1 MDLKQAE
8 AIQKLIPLLQSHEAF
23 VKSNFPSELIPE
35 FAQQAD
41 IQFAWQ
47 GSPVIKQGDEDKRFF
62 VVISGELKAVDTN
75 SNRLLN
81 YLHPGDI
88 FGMRATLRSSPRAA
102 TVEAVNDAVL
112 AVYEFDD
119 WNWLISQ
126 EPGIGEYFENIER
139 RYDHQAE
146 AAFPGLNLQ
155 ADEVI
160 VRAVK
165 RHFLA
170 FMATLTWP
178 IAILI
183 IPVLFLIGTEL
194 VGISLIS
201 TFSDPLALMIIVPF
215 VVLAALVIL
224 YNYLDWQNDDLI
236 VTTKRVIHLE
246 RVLFFG
252 EERFE
257 VPLTQVQNVTVISH
271 GWLDLFFDVDDIE
284 IKTAAAGTITV
295 DNIASAQEL
304 SRIILTE
311 QLRAKERAVAA
322 DTAAVRRQI
331 NDRLKK
337 NVLSQAQAG
346 GAPAPKVVPAS
357 RGISLPTIKL
367 PDIKANYFWPG
378 LREVT
383 KVKGEEGILW
393 RKHYYILLQHVFLPA
408 LALIFSFYLL
418 LTALTNLPYLDYL
431 QGGGW
436 VIELILALA
445 VLASIFWYVW
455 EYDDWRRDVYIVTNT
470 KIIDVESS
478 SFRLKGEQLREGSF
492 DSIQNITYTIPN
504 FFYKLLNL
512 GDVVIETAG
521 AGKTFTFSRVLN
533 PSSVQAEIF
542 RRWDVY
548 QQRKRDKQRDDTTK
562 QILSVLGEYHD
573 LTNPPA
579 QSSEPAKKAS

>member
-1 MDLKQAE
+1 MMDLKQAE
-8 AIQKLIPLLQSHEAF
+8 AIQQLIPLLQNHEAF
-23 VKSNFPSELIPE
+23 VKSNFPSELVPE
-35 FAQQAD
+35 FAQRAD
-41 IQFAWQ
+41 IEFAWQ
-47 GSPVIKQGDEDKRFF
+47 GSQVVKQGDEDKRFF

-75 SNRLLN
+75 NNNRLLN
-81 YLHPGDI
+81 YLYPGDI
-88 FGMRATLRSSPRAA
+88 FGMRAILRNSPRAA
-102 TVEAVNDAVL
+102 TVEVVRDAVVAIYDL
-112 AVYEFDD
+112 DD
-119 WNWLISQ
+119 WNWLIGQ
-126 EPGIGEYFENIER
+126 ESSIGEYFENIER
-139 RYDHQAE
+139 RYDDQAE

-194 VGISLIS
+194 MGISLVL
-201 TFSDPLALMIIVPF
+201 TFTAPLALLIVVPF

-224 YNYLDWQNDDLI
+224 YNYFDWRNDDLI
-236 VTTKRVIHLE
+236 ITTKRVIHME
-246 RVLFFG
+246 RILFFG

-257 VPLTQVQNVTVISH
+257 VPLTQIQNVTVISH

-295 DNIASAQEL
+295 DNVASAQEL

-311 QLRAKERAVAA
+311 QLRAKERAAAA

-331 NDRLKK
+331 NERLAK
-337 NVLSQAQAG
+337 NVLAQPQT

-357 RGISLPTIKL
+357 SGITLPTITM
-367 PDIKANYFWPG
+367 PNFRTNYFWPSI
-378 LREVT
+378 REVT
-383 KVKGEEGILW
+383 RIRGEEGILW
-393 RKHYYILLQHVFLPA
+393 RKHYYVLLQHVFLPV
-408 LALIFSFYLL
+408 LAFIFSLYLL
-418 LTALTNLPYLDYL
+418 LTALANLPYLDYL
-431 QGGGW
+431 EGGGW
-436 VIELILALA
+436 IIELILVLA
-445 VLASIFWYVW
+445 VLGSLFWYVW

-492 DSIQNITYTIPN
+492 DSIQNITYIIPN

-521 AGKTFTFSRVLN
+521 VGKTFTFSRVLN

-542 RRWDVY
+542 RRWDAY

-573 LTNPPA
+573 LTHPPA
-579 QSSEPAKKAS
+579 SSNQPAK